1 MQGRGVSLS
10 RDQWLGCYLKDDWV
24 ETDGEGGPGGIHP
37 VGRTGK
43 RDFLKVRKTLGCP
56 RLESSSACL
65 CEGRSGEGGGQQDL
79 GLWSRSPKGI
89 HERLNGFK
97 LAAVCRMGCL
107 GRRRKEDPIGQER
120 SGNGVGGGPVGDVLA

>member
-1 MQGRGVSLS
+1 MQVRGVSLS
-10 RDQWLGCYLKDDWV
+10 SDQWLSCYLKDDWI

-56 RLESSSACL
+56 KLESSGAHL
-65 CEGRSGEGGGQQDL
+65 CEGGSGEEGGQRDL
-79 GLWSRSPKGI
+79 GLWSRPPKGI

-97 LAAVCRMGCL
+97 LAAVFRMDCL
-107 GRRRKEDPIGQER
+107 GRRRKGGSIRQER
-120 SGNGVGGGPVGDVLA
+120 SGNGEGGGPVGGVLA